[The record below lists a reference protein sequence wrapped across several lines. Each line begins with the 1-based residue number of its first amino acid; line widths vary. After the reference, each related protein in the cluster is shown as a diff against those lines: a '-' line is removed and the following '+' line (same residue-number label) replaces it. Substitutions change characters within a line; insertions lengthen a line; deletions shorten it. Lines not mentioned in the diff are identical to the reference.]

1 MTIVVF
7 AGRAARAA
15 VKWVRDAWALSA
27 WQSRNPTCRLYPGAT
42 IDASSR
48 LGKHNVLFYR
58 AALINASLGDH
69 TFVQRDSRICHAD
82 VGRFCS
88 IASGVRVGLGRHP
101 VAFVSTHPAF
111 YSPSQPV
118 ARTFAREEAFHPF
131 RRTTIGHDV
140 WIGENALVLD
150 GVTIGT
156 GAVIGAGAVV
166 TRDVTPYTIVG
177 GVPARVL
184 RPRFDGET
192 ARRLLESAWWDW
204 GEASLRDRAPLF
216 QDPVKFSALAPR

>member
-1 MTIVVF
+1 MTPMVF

-15 VKWVRDAWALSA
+15 VKWVRDVWSLSV
-27 WQSRNPTCRLYPGAT
+27 WESRNPTCRFYPGAT
-42 IDASSR
+42 IDGASR

-82 VGRFCS
+82 IGRFCS
-88 IASGVRVGLGRHP
+88 IAPGVRVGLGRHP
-101 VAFVSTHPAF
+101 IGFVSTHPAF
-111 YSPSQPV
+111 YSVHQPV
-118 ARTFAREEAFHPF
+118 ARTFAREEVFQPIQ
-131 RRTTIGHDV
+131 RTTIGHDV
-140 WIGENALVLD
+140 WIGENALIMD

-156 GAVIGAGAVV
+156 GAVVGAGAVV
-166 TRDVTPYTIVG
+166 TRDVAPYAIVG

-192 ARRLLESAWWDW
+192 TRRLLESAWWEWDE
-204 GEASLRDRAPLF
+204 GLLRERVQLF
-216 QDPVKFSALAPR
+216 QDPEKFKNMGPL

>member
-1 MTIVVF
+1 MTVLVF

-15 VKWVRDAWALSA
+15 VKWARDAWALSA
-27 WQSRNPTCRLYPGAT
+27 WQSRHPTCRLYPGAS
-42 IDASSR
+42 IDGSSR
-48 LGKHNVLFYR
+48 LGKHNVLFYH
-58 AALINASLGDH
+58 ASLINASLGDH

-82 VGRFCS
+82 IGKFCS
-88 IASGVRVGLGRHP
+88 IAAGVRVGLGRHP

-118 ARTFAREEAFHPF
+118 ARTFAREEAFHPIQ
-131 RRTTIGHDV
+131 RTTVGHDV
-140 WIGENALVLD
+140 WIGENALILD

-166 TRDVTPYTIVG
+166 TRDVAPYAIVG

-184 RPRFDGET
+184 RPRFDGDT
-192 ARRLLESAWWDW
+192 ARRLLESAWWEWD
-204 GEASLRDRAPLF
+204 EASLRERARLF
-216 QDPVKFSALAPR
+216 QDPVAFTEAAPR